1 MLNINPTIT
10 TNSKTQVIRKMK
22 ECGGIYSSLLRRHNS
37 KVKSPTRGGG
47 GGGGGFPTDRIS
59 STDMK
64 RRVGLKRSGSAYKP
78 TTRFI
83 SKN

>member
-1 MLNINPTIT
+1 
-10 TNSKTQVIRKMK
+10 MK

-47 GGGGGFPTDRIS
+47 GGSGFPTDRVS

-78 TTRFI
+78 TRFI

>member
-1 MLNINPTIT
+1 
-10 TNSKTQVIRKMK
+10 MK

-37 KVKSPTRGGG
+37 KVKSPTRGGL
-47 GGGGGFPTDRIS
+47 PTDRIS

-64 RRVGLKRSGSAYKP
+64 RRIGLKRSGSAYKP
-78 TTRFI
+78 TRFI